1 MINAEAA
8 NLTLMVSDLD
18 RSLSFY
24 RDRLGFQLL
33 YGASP
38 HFWMLELNGF
48 LLGLHPGLRE
58 APGSS
63 SALGLR
69 VADIRR
75 EMAALEADGV
85 AVPNGIVDDGGAILR
100 ADFKDPD
107 GHFIHLVQMLQS

>member
-18 RSLSFY
+18 RSLAFY
-24 RDRLGFQLL
+24 TDRLGFQVL

-48 LLGLHPGLRE
+48 QLGLHPGLND

-75 EMAALEADGV
+75 EVAALETDGV
-85 AVPNGIVDDGGAILR
+85 PVPGGVVDDDGAILR

-107 GHFIHLVQMLQS
+107 GHPLYLVQMLQL